1 MQGSG
6 SRGRGTVSSGILT
19 GISTA
24 TVSGTAAVAGVI
36 LSRKFGHGVKTDGF
50 FAAYQLYLAVVLLAS
65 VVRVVALPRLVRARL
80 DGRLAGETGV
90 WTSALAGPLLVVV
103 ALAIAWPHGLA
114 GALTAHHA
122 ARPYAA
128 QLLPW
133 VIASSAAQVIGG
145 LVASALAALDDYVG
159 AAFGFAFGSAAGLI
173 VTVAFLSHGLIAFGW
188 GIAVNGALSLLWPLA
203 VLVRR
208 RGIGLP
214 DAAPWSR
221 LVQLTEGV
229 MLPVALQL
237 LFVIGSYFASSRG
250 DGEQTTFAYAYLI
263 AAFFVSLTATSLA
276 LVTTAPFAREGE
288 SPERAAR
295 HVVAAT
301 WLSLVPVAAA
311 AGVFAL
317 AGAVVTRHVL
327 GHDYGGGTGAELSHL
342 VAYLAPWMVASVALT
357 IAYPLL
363 FVGGRARWLPV
374 LAVVALLVH
383 VPVELAGRAAFGL
396 AGIAAG
402 MAVTTGAILGV
413 VLLGLRA
420 LRLTLR
426 GVAFSAAVCGGV
438 AALAFGVPRIVLG
451 PIAAAAV
458 GLVLYA
464 AVMCLWRPPG
474 LRQAWAYVRALQ

>member
-1 MQGSG
+1 MQGSR

-24 TVSGTAAVAGVI
+24 AVSGSAAVAGVI

-80 DGRLAGETGV
+80 DGRLQAETGV
-90 WTSALAGPLLVVV
+90 WTAALLAPLLVVV
-103 ALAIAWPHGLA
+103 ALSIAWPHGLA
-114 GALTAHHA
+114 AALTSQHG

-133 VIASSAAQVIGG
+133 VIASSAAQVLGG
-145 LVASALAALDDYVG
+145 LVASALAALDDYVA
-159 AAFGFAFGSAAGLI
+159 AAFGFAAGSVAGLV
-173 VTVAFLSHGLIAFGW
+173 VTVALIGHGLIAFGW
-188 GIAVNGALSLLWPLA
+188 GLGVNGAVSLLWPLA
-203 VLVRR
+203 VLLRR
-208 RGIGLP
+208 RGIGAP
-214 DAAPWSR
+214 DERPWPR
-221 LVQLTEGV
+221 LVELAEGV
-229 MLPVALQL
+229 TLPIALQG
-237 LFVIGSYFASSRG
+237 LFVVGSRFASG
-250 DGEQTTFAYAYLI
+250 VGTGEQTTFAYSYLI

-288 SPERAAR
+288 SPERAGR

-311 AGVFAL
+311 AGVFAV

-327 GHDYGGGTGAELSHL
+327 GSKYGGGTGAELSHL

-363 FVGGRARWLPV
+363 FVGGRARWLPT
-374 LAVVALLVH
+374 LAVGALLVH
-383 VPVELAGRAAFGL
+383 VPLEWAGRGLFGL
-396 AGIAAG
+396 AGIVAG
-402 MAVTTGAILGV
+402 MAVTTTAVLGV

-426 GVAFSAAVCGGV
+426 GVAVSAALCGAV
-438 AALAFGVPRIVLG
+438 AALAFGIPRLVIG
-451 PIAAAAV
+451 PIPAAVV
-458 GLVLYA
+458 GLVVYA
-464 AVMCLWRPPG
+464 AVVVLWRPLG
-474 LRQAWAYVRALQ
+474 LRHAWAYVHGLQ

>member
-1 MQGSG
+1 M
-6 SRGRGTVSSGILT
+6 
-19 GISTA
+19 
-24 TVSGTAAVAGVI
+24 
-36 LSRKFGHGVKTDGF
+36 
-50 FAAYQLYLAVVLLAS
+50 
-65 VVRVVALPRLVRARL
+65 
-80 DGRLAGETGV
+80 DGRLAAESGV
-90 WTSALAGPLLVVV
+90 WATALAGPLLVVV
-103 ALAIAWPHGLA
+103 VLAIAWPHGLA
-114 GALTAHHA
+114 SALTSEHA
-122 ARPYAA
+122 ARPFAA

-133 VIASSAAQVIGG
+133 VIASSAAQVLGG
-145 LVASALAALDDYVG
+145 LVASALAALDDYAT
-159 AAFGFAFGSAAGLI
+159 AAFGFACGSIAGLV
-173 VTVAFLSHGLIAFGW
+173 VTVAFLGHGLIAFGW
-188 GIAVNGALSLLWPLA
+188 GLGVNGAVSLLWPLA
-203 VLVRR
+203 VLARR
-208 RGIGLP
+208 HGIGAP
-214 DAAPWSR
+214 DGPPWSR
-221 LVQLTEGV
+221 LAQLAEGV
-229 MLPVALQL
+229 TVPVSLQL
-237 LFVIGSYFASSRG
+237 LFVIGSYFASGRG
-250 DGEQTTFAYAYLI
+250 SGEQTTFAYAYLI

-288 SPERAAR
+288 SPERAGR

-327 GHDYGGGTGAELSHL
+327 GPEYGGGTGAELSHL

-363 FVGGRARWLPV
+363 FVGGRARWLPA

-383 VPVELAGRAAFGL
+383 VPIEWAGRGAFGL

-402 MAVTTGAILGV
+402 MAITTAAILAV

-426 GVAFSAAVCGGV
+426 GVVLSAVVCGGL
-438 AALAFGVPRIVLG
+438 AAVAFGVPRVVLG

-464 AVMCLWRPPG
+464 AAVGLWRPPG

>member
-1 MQGSG
+1 MEG
-6 SRGRGTVSSGILT
+6 SRSSGKTISSGILT
-19 GISTA
+19 GLSTIA
-24 TVSGTAAVAGVI
+24 VSGAAAVAGVI

-65 VVRVVALPRLVRARL
+65 VVRVVALPRLVRARS
-80 DGRLAGETGV
+80 DDRLPAEFGV
-90 WTSALAGPLLVVV
+90 WAAALAGPLAAVVV
-103 ALAIAWPHGLA
+103 LAVAWPHGLA
-114 GALTAHHA
+114 TALTSQHA
-122 ARPYAA
+122 ARPFAA
-128 QLLPW
+128 ELLPW
-133 VIASSAAQVIGG
+133 VIASSAAQVLGG
-145 LVASALAALDDYVG
+145 LVASALAALDDYAA
-159 AAFGFAFGSAAGLI
+159 AAFGFAAGSLAGLV

-188 GIAVNGALSLLWPLA
+188 GLGVNGAVSLLWPLA

-208 RGIGLP
+208 RGAGRP
-214 DAAPWSR
+214 DARPWPR
-221 LVQLTEGV
+221 LAELAEGV
-229 MLPVALQL
+229 TLPIALQG
-237 LFVIGSYFASSRG
+237 LFVIGSRFASGLGS
-250 DGEQTTFAYAYLI
+250 GEQTTFAYAYLI

-288 SPERAAR
+288 SPERAGR

-327 GHDYGGGTGAELSHL
+327 GSKYGGGTGAELSHL

-363 FVGGRARWLPV
+363 FVGGRARWLPA
-374 LAVVALLVH
+374 LAVLALLVQ
-383 VPVELAGRAAFGL
+383 VPVEWAGRGAFGL
-396 AGIAAG
+396 AGLAAG
-402 MAVTTGAILGV
+402 MAVTTAAVLGV

-426 GVAFSAAVCGGV
+426 GVAVSAVVCGGL
-438 AALAFGVPRIVLG
+438 AAVAFGVPRVVLG
-451 PIAAAAV
+451 PIAAAIL

-464 AVMCLWRPPG
+464 ALVGIWRPKG
-474 LRQAWAYVRALQ
+474 LRQAWAYVHGLQ

>member
-1 MQGSG
+1 MQSSR
-6 SRGRGTVSSGILT
+6 SRGRGTVSSGVLT

-24 TVSGTAAVAGVI
+24 IVSGTAAVAGVI

-50 FAAYQLYLAVVLLAS
+50 FAAYQLYLAVVLVAS
-65 VVRVVALPRLVRARL
+65 VVRIVALPRLVRART
-80 DGRLAGETGV
+80 DARLGAETGV
-90 WTSALAGPLLVVV
+90 WISAVAGPLLVVV
-103 ALAIAWPHGLA
+103 VLAIAWPHGLA
-114 GALTAHHA
+114 GALTARAA
-122 ARPYAA
+122 ARPFTA

-145 LVASALAALDDYVG
+145 LVASALAALDDYAT
-159 AAFGFAFGSAAGLI
+159 AAFGFAAGSVAGLV
-173 VTVAFLSHGLIAFGW
+173 VTVALISHGLIAFGW
-188 GIAVNGALSLLWPLA
+188 GIAVNGAVSLLWPLA

-208 RGIGLP
+208 RGIAGP
-214 DAAPWSR
+214 DGAPWSR
-221 LVQLTEGV
+221 LVQLAEGV
-229 MLPVALQL
+229 TLPVALQL
-237 LFVIGSYFASSRG
+237 LFVIGSYVASGLGSG
-250 DGEQTTFAYAYLI
+250 KQTTFAYAYLI

-288 SPERAAR
+288 SPERAGR

-327 GHDYGGGTGAELSHL
+327 GHDYGGGTGAQLSHL

-363 FVGGRARWLPV
+363 FVGGRARWLPP
-374 LAVVALLVH
+374 LAAVALLVH
-383 VPVELAGRAAFGL
+383 VPVEWAGRSAFGL

-402 MAVTTGAILGV
+402 MALTTSAVLAV

-420 LRLTLR
+420 LRLTVR
-426 GVAFSAAVCGGV
+426 GVALSAVACGSV
-438 AALAFGVPRIVLG
+438 AALTFGLPRIALG
-451 PIAAAAV
+451 PISAGVV

-464 AVMCLWRPPG
+464 AALGAWRPAG
-474 LRQAWAYVRALQ
+474 LRHAWAYVRALQ